1 MSDICV
7 ELSGTLLNFR
17 VGGIILSD
25 EQILLCRLTEESW
38 WYPPGGRI
46 RTGESSLAAIHRE
59 LEEEL
64 EGEWEVTSLKATAEN
79 FFDYRGQLCQE
90 CCVFY
95 EVRWLSARNKL
106 ISKSHEVFC
115 WFPLEAL
122 AKLDIKPAFLQT
134 CLPSQISPPAIS
146 YITTRTQIIPET
158 KR

>member
-25 EQILLCRLTEESW
+25 DQVLLCRLTEESW

-64 EGEWEVTSLKATAEN
+64 EGERKVASLKATAEN

-90 CCVFY
+90 FCIFY
-95 EVRWLSARNKL
+95 EVRWLSDRNKL
-106 ISKSHEVFC
+106 MSKSHEVFC
-115 WFPLEAL
+115 WFPLEL
-122 AKLDIKPAFLQT
+122 SPRWISNLPFLQT
-134 CLPSQISPPAIS
+134 CLPIQTSLPAIS
-146 YITTRTQIIPET
+146 SITTRTPIPAAT

>member
-90 CCVFY
+90 FCVFLRSPVAFSSEQTY
-95 EVRWLSARNKL
+95 QQVTRRFLLVPSGG
-106 ISKSHEVFC
+106 SHQ
-115 WFPLEAL
+115 AGY
-122 AKLDIKPAFLQT
+122 QT
-134 CLPSQISPPAIS
+134 CLFCKPVCPVKQALLPFHTSRPKP
-146 YITTRTQIIPET
+146 
-158 KR
+158 

>member
-90 CCVFY
+90 FCIFY
-95 EVRWLSARNKL
+95 EVRWLSDRNKL

-115 WFPLEAL
+115 WFTLDAL
-122 AKLDIKPAFLQT
+122 ATLDIKPAFFCKPAGPVKQAL
-134 CLPSQISPPAIS
+134 LPFHPS
-146 YITTRTQIIPET
+146 RPEP
-158 KR
+158 RSSHH

>member
-79 FFDYRGQLCQE
+79 FFDNRGQLCQE
-90 CCVFY
+90 FCVFY

-122 AKLDIKPAFLQT
+122 ATLDIKPAFFANLLAQSNK
-134 CLPSQISPPAIS
+134 PSCHFIHHDPNPDHRSN
-146 YITTRTQIIPET
+146 
-158 KR
+158 